1 MAGLSH
7 RNQNRADIW
16 PGFVDALATLLMVIM
31 FLLMIFVLAQFFLR
45 EALTGRD
52 QALENLRNQA
62 SELSDLLGLEQSAN
76 ETLRKNIATLSDELS
91 ASLTLRDDF
100 KQEMQSLTLRAETAE
115 NQANTLKSNLA
126 NTIEVS
132 ATNQKKQSR
141 TKKKHVC
148 PSSSLHS
155 QQK

>member
-52 QALENLRNQA
+52 QALENLRQQA
-62 SELSDLLGLEQSAN
+62 SELADLLSLERTAN
-76 ETLRKNIATLSDELS
+76 DALRTNIAMLSDDFS
-91 ASLTLRDDF
+91 ASLTLRDDL
-100 KQEMQSLTLRAETAE
+100 KQEIQSLILRAETGE
-115 NQANTLKSNLA
+115 NQATLLKRSLTKTTQNNEKIQKNQIRKIITLNRA
-126 NTIEVS
+126 IEKLK
-132 ATNQKKQSR
+132 AL
-141 TKKKHVC
+141 
-148 PSSSLHS
+148 P
-155 QQK
+155 